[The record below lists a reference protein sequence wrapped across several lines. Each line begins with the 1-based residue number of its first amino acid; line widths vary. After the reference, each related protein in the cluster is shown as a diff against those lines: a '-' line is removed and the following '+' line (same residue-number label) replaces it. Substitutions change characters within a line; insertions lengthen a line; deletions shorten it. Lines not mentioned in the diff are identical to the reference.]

1 MITAVALEGQLTVVE
16 SPSPGPTYPNFE
28 FPTHEPKENDLIRS
42 KSQPQLVL
50 S

>member
-1 MITAVALEGQLTVVE
+1 MITGVALEGQLTVVE

-28 FPTHEPKENDLIRS
+28 FPTHEPKENGLTHS
-42 KSQPQLVL
+42 KSRSQLVL